1 MSQSWLI
8 TGGSGFVGRALI
20 ERAAKAESAASAASA
35 ARDERAATCNQ
46 RPPLLRLLERRPT
59 EPSPLFESCAGDL
72 SDPHSLRR
80 ACEGIDTV
88 IHLAG
93 IAHVGSAASA
103 EARAINLDG
112 SLSLLRMAIDAGVKR
127 FVFLSSTLSL
137 DQSIQYG
144 RDKHAVEEALLNAA
158 AAGSIEVVILRAVNI
173 YGVGMRGNIAA
184 MIRLISSGVLPP
196 LPKLTNRLSLVG
208 VDDVVS
214 ALLLAAT
221 LEPLVPPLDPN
232 SPADPSDPSVLMA
245 KLAIRVTLT
254 DGCAYEINA
263 IEKSI
268 YDAVERS
275 QSHWRL
281 PAVVLFAASAMAE
294 LLEKL
299 RIFRSGIGLR
309 TYRNLTRD
317 NVFDNHAAKAELG
330 FEPSTTFFAQID
342 TLVRRGE

>member
-8 TGGSGFVGRALI
+8 TGSSGFVGRALL
-20 ERAAKAESAASAASA
+20 
-35 ARDERAATCNQ
+35 ARLATFNQ

-59 EPSPLFESCAGDL
+59 EPPTVFQSCAGDL
-72 SDPHSLRR
+72 GDPQSLRR

-112 SLSLLRMAIDAGVKR
+112 SLSLLRMAIDAGVRR
-127 FVFLSSTLSL
+127 FVFLSSTLSS

-144 RDKHAVEEALLNAA
+144 RDKHAVEEALLAAA

-184 MIRLISSGVLPP
+184 MIRLISSGVLPR

-221 LEPLVPPLDPN
+221 LD
-232 SPADPSDPSVLMA
+232 SPADPSALMA
-245 KLAIRVTLT
+245 KFAIRVTLT
-254 DGCAYEINA
+254 DGCTYEINA

-268 YDAVERS
+268 YDTVERS
-275 QSHWRL
+275 PSHWRL
-281 PAVVLFAASAMAE
+281 PVVLLFAASAMAE

-299 RIFRSGIGLR
+299 RIFRSGVGLR

-317 NVFDNHAAKAELG
+317 NLFDNHSAKAELG

-342 TLVRRGE
+342 KLVRRSE

>member
-8 TGGSGFVGRALI
+8 TGSSGFVGRALLT
-20 ERAAKAESAASAASA
+20 RL
-35 ARDERAATCNQ
+35 ATFNQ

-59 EPSPLFESCAGDL
+59 EPPTVFQSCAGDL
-72 SDPHSLRR
+72 GDPQSLRR

-112 SLSLLRMAIDAGVKR
+112 SLSLLRMAIDAGVRR
-127 FVFLSSTLSL
+127 FVFLSSTLSS

-144 RDKHAVEEALLNAA
+144 RDKHAVEEALLAAA

-184 MIRLISSGVLPP
+184 MIRLISSGVLPR

-221 LEPLVPPLDPN
+221 LV
-232 SPADPSDPSVLMA
+232 SPADPSVLMA

-254 DGCAYEINA
+254 DGCTYEINA

-275 QSHWRL
+275 PSHWRL
-281 PAVVLFAASAMAE
+281 PVVLLFAASAMAE

-317 NVFDNHAAKAELG
+317 NLFDNHSAKAELG

-342 TLVRRGE
+342 KLVRRSE

>member
-1 MSQSWLI
+1 MEVILSQSWLI
-8 TGGSGFVGRALI
+8 TGSSGFVGRALL
-20 ERAAKAESAASAASA
+20 
-35 ARDERAATCNQ
+35 ARLATFNQ

-59 EPSPLFESCAGDL
+59 EPPTVFQSCAGDL
-72 SDPHSLRR
+72 GDPQSLRR

-112 SLSLLRMAIDAGVKR
+112 SLSLLRMAIDAGVRR
-127 FVFLSSTLSL
+127 FVFLSSTLSS

-144 RDKHAVEEALLNAA
+144 RDKHAVEEALLAAA

-184 MIRLISSGVLPP
+184 MIRIISSGVLPR

-221 LEPLVPPLDPN
+221 LD
-232 SPADPSDPSVLMA
+232 SPADPSALMA

-254 DGCAYEINA
+254 DGCTYEINA

-275 QSHWRL
+275 PSHWRL
-281 PAVVLFAASAMAE
+281 PVVLLFAASAMAE

-317 NVFDNHAAKAELG
+317 NVFDNHPAKAELG
-330 FEPSTTFFAQID
+330 FEPSTTFFAQVD
-342 TLVRRGE
+342 KLVRRSE

>member
-1 MSQSWLI
+1 MEVILSQSWLI
-8 TGGSGFVGRALI
+8 TGSSGFVGRALL
-20 ERAAKAESAASAASA
+20 
-35 ARDERAATCNQ
+35 ARLATFNQ

-59 EPSPLFESCAGDL
+59 EPPTVFQSCAGDL
-72 SDPHSLRR
+72 GDPQSLRR

-112 SLSLLRMAIDAGVKR
+112 SLSLLRMAIDAGVRR
-127 FVFLSSTLSL
+127 FVFLSSTLSS

-144 RDKHAVEEALLNAA
+144 RDKHAVEEALLAAA

-184 MIRLISSGVLPP
+184 MIRFISSGVLPR

-221 LEPLVPPLDPN
+221 LD
-232 SPADPSDPSVLMA
+232 SPADPSVLMA

-254 DGCAYEINA
+254 DGCTYEINA

-275 QSHWRL
+275 PSHWRL
-281 PAVVLFAASAMAE
+281 PVVLLFAASAMAE

-317 NVFDNHAAKAELG
+317 NLFDNHSAKAELG
-330 FEPSTTFFAQID
+330 FEPSTTFFAQVD
-342 TLVRRGE
+342 KLVRRSE

>member
-1 MSQSWLI
+1 MEVILSQSWLI
-8 TGGSGFVGRALI
+8 TGSSGFVGRALL
-20 ERAAKAESAASAASA
+20 
-35 ARDERAATCNQ
+35 ARLATFNQ

-59 EPSPLFESCAGDL
+59 EPPTVFQSCAGDL
-72 SDPHSLRR
+72 GDPQSLRR

-112 SLSLLRMAIDAGVKR
+112 SLSLLRMAIDAGVRR
-127 FVFLSSTLSL
+127 FVFLSSTLSS

-144 RDKHAVEEALLNAA
+144 RDKHAVEEALLAAA

-184 MIRLISSGVLPP
+184 MIRLISSGVLPR

-221 LEPLVPPLDPN
+221 LD
-232 SPADPSDPSVLMA
+232 SPADPSALMA
-245 KLAIRVTLT
+245 KFAIRVTLT
-254 DGCAYEINA
+254 DGCTYEINA

-268 YDAVERS
+268 YDTVERS
-275 QSHWRL
+275 PSHWRL
-281 PAVVLFAASAMAE
+281 PVVLLFAASAMAE

-317 NVFDNHAAKAELG
+317 NLFDNHSAKAELG

-342 TLVRRGE
+342 KLVRRSE

>member
-8 TGGSGFVGRALI
+8 TGSSGFVGRTLL
-20 ERAAKAESAASAASA
+20 
-35 ARDERAATCNQ
+35 ARLATFNQ

-59 EPSPLFESCAGDL
+59 EPPTVFQSCAGDL
-72 SDPHSLRR
+72 GDPQSLRR

-112 SLSLLRMAIDAGVKR
+112 SLSLLRMAIDAGVRR
-127 FVFLSSTLSL
+127 FVFLSSTLSS

-144 RDKHAVEEALLNAA
+144 RDKHAVEEALLTAA

-184 MIRLISSGVLPP
+184 MIRLISSGVLPR

-221 LEPLVPPLDPN
+221 LD
-232 SPADPSDPSVLMA
+232 SPADPSALMA

-254 DGCAYEINA
+254 DGCTYEINA

-275 QSHWRL
+275 PSHWRL
-281 PAVVLFAASAMAE
+281 PVVLLFAASAMAE

-317 NVFDNHAAKAELG
+317 NVFDNHSAKAELG

-342 TLVRRGE
+342 KLVRRSE

>member
-8 TGGSGFVGRALI
+8 TGSSGFVGRALLT
-20 ERAAKAESAASAASA
+20 RL
-35 ARDERAATCNQ
+35 ATFNQ

-59 EPSPLFESCAGDL
+59 EPPTVFQSCAGDL
-72 SDPHSLRR
+72 GDPQSLRR

-112 SLSLLRMAIDAGVKR
+112 SLSLLRMAIDAGVRR
-127 FVFLSSTLSL
+127 FVFLSSTLSS

-144 RDKHAVEEALLNAA
+144 RDKHAVEEALLAAA

-184 MIRLISSGVLPP
+184 MIRLISSGVLPR

-221 LEPLVPPLDPN
+221 LD
-232 SPADPSDPSVLMA
+232 SPADPSVLMA

-254 DGCAYEINA
+254 DGCTYEINA

-275 QSHWRL
+275 PLHWRL
-281 PAVVLFAASAMAE
+281 PVVLLFAASAMAE

-317 NVFDNHAAKAELG
+317 NLFDNHSAKAELG
-330 FEPSTTFFAQID
+330 FEPSTTFFAQVD
-342 TLVRRGE
+342 KLVRRSE

>member
-8 TGGSGFVGRALI
+8 TGSSGFVGRALL
-20 ERAAKAESAASAASA
+20 
-35 ARDERAATCNQ
+35 ARLATFNQ

-59 EPSPLFESCAGDL
+59 EPPTVFQSCAGDL
-72 SDPHSLRR
+72 GDPQSLRR

-112 SLSLLRMAIDAGVKR
+112 SLSLLRMAIDAGVRR
-127 FVFLSSTLSL
+127 FVFLSSTLSS

-144 RDKHAVEEALLNAA
+144 RDKHAVEEALLASA

-184 MIRLISSGVLPP
+184 MIRLISSGVLPR

-221 LEPLVPPLDPN
+221 LD
-232 SPADPSDPSVLMA
+232 SPADPSALMA

-254 DGCAYEINA
+254 DGCTYEINA

-275 QSHWRL
+275 PSHWRL
-281 PAVVLFAASAMAE
+281 PVVLLFAASAMAE

-317 NVFDNHAAKAELG
+317 NVFDNHSAKAELG

-342 TLVRRGE
+342 KLVRRSE

>member
-8 TGGSGFVGRALI
+8 TGSSGFVGRALL
-20 ERAAKAESAASAASA
+20 
-35 ARDERAATCNQ
+35 ARLATFNQ

-59 EPSPLFESCAGDL
+59 EPPTVFQSCAGDL
-72 SDPHSLRR
+72 GDPQSLRR

-112 SLSLLRMAIDAGVKR
+112 SLSLLRMAIDAGVRR
-127 FVFLSSTLSL
+127 FVFLSSTLSS

-144 RDKHAVEEALLNAA
+144 RDKHAVEEALLAAA

-184 MIRLISSGVLPP
+184 MIRLISSGVLPR

-221 LEPLVPPLDPN
+221 LDSSTDP
-232 SPADPSDPSVLMA
+232 AMLMA

-254 DGCAYEINA
+254 DGCTYEINA

-275 QSHWRL
+275 PSHWRL
-281 PAVVLFAASAMAE
+281 PVVLLFAASAMAE

-299 RIFRSGIGLR
+299 RIFRSGVGLR

-317 NVFDNHAAKAELG
+317 NLFDNHSAKAELG

-342 TLVRRGE
+342 KLVRRSE

>member
-8 TGGSGFVGRALI
+8 TGSSGFVGRALL
-20 ERAAKAESAASAASA
+20 
-35 ARDERAATCNQ
+35 ARLATFNQ

-59 EPSPLFESCAGDL
+59 EPPAVFQSCAGDL
-72 SDPHSLRR
+72 GDPQSLRR

-127 FVFLSSTLSL
+127 FVFLSSTLSS

-144 RDKHAVEEALLNAA
+144 RDKHAVEEALLAAA

-184 MIRLISSGVLPP
+184 MIRLISSGVLPR

-221 LEPLVPPLDPN
+221 LD
-232 SPADPSDPSVLMA
+232 SPADPSVLMA

-254 DGCAYEINA
+254 DGCTYEINA

-275 QSHWRL
+275 PSHWRL
-281 PAVVLFAASAMAE
+281 PVVLLFAASAMAE

-317 NVFDNHAAKAELG
+317 NLFDNHSATAELG

-342 TLVRRGE
+342 TLVRRSE

>member
-8 TGGSGFVGRALI
+8 TGSSGFVGRALL
-20 ERAAKAESAASAASA
+20 
-35 ARDERAATCNQ
+35 ARLATFNQ

-59 EPSPLFESCAGDL
+59 EPPTVFQSCAGDL
-72 SDPHSLRR
+72 GDPQSLRR

-112 SLSLLRMAIDAGVKR
+112 SLSLLRMAIDAGVRR
-127 FVFLSSTLSL
+127 FVFLSSTLSS

-144 RDKHAVEEALLNAA
+144 RDKHAVEEALLAAA

-184 MIRLISSGVLPP
+184 MIRLISSGVLPR

-221 LEPLVPPLDPN
+221 LDA
-232 SPADPSDPSVLMA
+232 PADPSVLMA

-254 DGCAYEINA
+254 DGCTYEINA

-275 QSHWRL
+275 PSHWRL
-281 PAVVLFAASAMAE
+281 PVVLLFAASAMAE

-317 NVFDNHAAKAELG
+317 NLFDNHSAKAELG

-342 TLVRRGE
+342 KLVRRSE

>member
-8 TGGSGFVGRALI
+8 TGSSGFVGRALL
-20 ERAAKAESAASAASA
+20 
-35 ARDERAATCNQ
+35 ARLATFNQ

-59 EPSPLFESCAGDL
+59 EPPTVFQSCAGDL
-72 SDPHSLRR
+72 GDPQSLRR

-112 SLSLLRMAIDAGVKR
+112 SLSLLRMAIDAGVRR
-127 FVFLSSTLSL
+127 FVFLSSTLSS

-144 RDKHAVEEALLNAA
+144 RDKHAVEEALLAAA

-184 MIRLISSGVLPP
+184 MIRLISSGVLPR

-221 LEPLVPPLDPN
+221 LD
-232 SPADPSDPSVLMA
+232 SPADPSALMA

-254 DGCAYEINA
+254 DGCTYEINA

-275 QSHWRL
+275 PSHWRL
-281 PAVVLFAASAMAE
+281 PVVLLFAASAMAE

>member
-8 TGGSGFVGRALI
+8 TGSSGFVGRALL
-20 ERAAKAESAASAASA
+20 
-35 ARDERAATCNQ
+35 ARLATFNQ

-59 EPSPLFESCAGDL
+59 EPPTVFQSCAGDL
-72 SDPHSLRR
+72 GDPQSLRR

-112 SLSLLRMAIDAGVKR
+112 SLSLLRMAIDAGVRR
-127 FVFLSSTLSL
+127 FVFLSSTLSS

-144 RDKHAVEEALLNAA
+144 RDKHAVEEALLAAA

-173 YGVGMRGNIAA
+173 YGVGMCGNIAA
-184 MIRLISSGVLPP
+184 MIRLISSGVLPR

-221 LEPLVPPLDPN
+221 LD
-232 SPADPSDPSVLMA
+232 SPADPSVLMA

-254 DGCAYEINA
+254 DGCTYEINA

-275 QSHWRL
+275 PSHWRL
-281 PAVVLFAASAMAE
+281 PVVLLFTASAMAE

-317 NVFDNHAAKAELG
+317 NLFDNHSAKAELG
-330 FEPSTTFFAQID
+330 FEPSTTFFAQVD
-342 TLVRRGE
+342 KLVRRSE

>member
-8 TGGSGFVGRALI
+8 TGSSGFVGRALL
-20 ERAAKAESAASAASA
+20 
-35 ARDERAATCNQ
+35 ARLATFNQ

-59 EPSPLFESCAGDL
+59 EPPTVFQSCAGDL
-72 SDPHSLRR
+72 GDPQSLRR

-112 SLSLLRMAIDAGVKR
+112 SLSLLRMAIDAGVRR
-127 FVFLSSTLSL
+127 FVFLSSTLSS

-144 RDKHAVEEALLNAA
+144 RDKHAVEEALLAAA

-184 MIRLISSGVLPP
+184 MIRLISSGVLPR

-221 LEPLVPPLDPN
+221 LD
-232 SPADPSDPSVLMA
+232 SPADPSVLMA

-254 DGCAYEINA
+254 DGCTYEINA

-275 QSHWRL
+275 PSHWRL
-281 PAVVLFAASAMAE
+281 PVVLLFTASAMAE

-317 NVFDNHAAKAELG
+317 NLFDNHSAKAELG
-330 FEPSTTFFAQID
+330 FEPSTTFFAQVD
-342 TLVRRGE
+342 KLVRRSE

>member
-8 TGGSGFVGRALI
+8 TGSSGFVGRALLT
-20 ERAAKAESAASAASA
+20 RL
-35 ARDERAATCNQ
+35 ATFNQ

-59 EPSPLFESCAGDL
+59 EPPTVFQSCAGDL
-72 SDPHSLRR
+72 GDPQSLRR

-127 FVFLSSTLSL
+127 FVFLSSTLSS

-144 RDKHAVEEALLNAA
+144 RDKHAVEEALLAAA

-184 MIRLISSGVLPP
+184 MIRLISSGVLPR

-221 LEPLVPPLDPN
+221 LD
-232 SPADPSDPSVLMA
+232 SPADPSALMA

-254 DGCAYEINA
+254 DGCTYEINA

-275 QSHWRL
+275 PSHWRL
-281 PAVVLFAASAMAE
+281 PIVLLFAASAMAE

-317 NVFDNHAAKAELG
+317 NLFDNHSAKAELG

-342 TLVRRGE
+342 KLVRRSE

>member
-1 MSQSWLI
+1 MEVILSQSWLI
-8 TGGSGFVGRALI
+8 TGSSGFVGRALL
-20 ERAAKAESAASAASA
+20 
-35 ARDERAATCNQ
+35 ARLATFNQ

-59 EPSPLFESCAGDL
+59 EPPTVFQSCAGDL
-72 SDPHSLRR
+72 GDPQSLRR

-112 SLSLLRMAIDAGVKR
+112 SLSLLRMAIDAGVRR
-127 FVFLSSTLSL
+127 FVFLSSTLSS

-144 RDKHAVEEALLNAA
+144 RDKHAVEEALLAAA

-184 MIRLISSGVLPP
+184 MIRLISSGVLPR

-221 LEPLVPPLDPN
+221 LD
-232 SPADPSDPSVLMA
+232 SPADPSVLMA

-254 DGCAYEINA
+254 DGCTYEINA

-275 QSHWRL
+275 PSHWRL
-281 PAVVLFAASAMAE
+281 PVVLLFTASAMAE

-317 NVFDNHAAKAELG
+317 NLFDNHSAKAELG
-330 FEPSTTFFAQID
+330 FEPSTTFFAQVD
-342 TLVRRGE
+342 KLVRRSE

>member
-8 TGGSGFVGRALI
+8 TGSSGFVGRALL
-20 ERAAKAESAASAASA
+20 
-35 ARDERAATCNQ
+35 ARLATFNQ

-59 EPSPLFESCAGDL
+59 EPPTVFQSCAGDL
-72 SDPHSLRR
+72 GDPQSLRR

-112 SLSLLRMAIDAGVKR
+112 SLSLLRMAIDAGVRR
-127 FVFLSSTLSL
+127 FVFLSSTLSS

-144 RDKHAVEEALLNAA
+144 RDKHAVEEALLAAA

-184 MIRLISSGVLPP
+184 MIRLISSGVLPR

-221 LEPLVPPLDPN
+221 LD
-232 SPADPSDPSVLMA
+232 SPADPSALMA

-254 DGCAYEINA
+254 DGCTYEINA

-275 QSHWRL
+275 PSHWRL
-281 PAVVLFAASAMAE
+281 PVVLLFAASAMAE

-342 TLVRRGE
+342 TLVRRSE

>member
-1 MSQSWLI
+1 LSQSWLI
-8 TGGSGFVGRALI
+8 TGSSGFVGRALL
-20 ERAAKAESAASAASA
+20 
-35 ARDERAATCNQ
+35 ARLATFNQ

-59 EPSPLFESCAGDL
+59 EPPTVFQSCAGDL
-72 SDPHSLRR
+72 GDPQSLRR

-112 SLSLLRMAIDAGVKR
+112 SLSLLRMAIDAGVRR
-127 FVFLSSTLSL
+127 FVFLSSTLSS

-144 RDKHAVEEALLNAA
+144 RDKHAVEEALLAAA

-184 MIRLISSGVLPP
+184 MIRLISSGVLPR

-221 LEPLVPPLDPN
+221 LD
-232 SPADPSDPSVLMA
+232 SPADPSALMA

-254 DGCAYEINA
+254 DGCTYEINA

-275 QSHWRL
+275 PSHWRL
-281 PAVVLFAASAMAE
+281 PVVLLFAASAMAE

-317 NVFDNHAAKAELG
+317 NLFDNHSAKAELG

-342 TLVRRGE
+342 KLVRRSE

>member
-8 TGGSGFVGRALI
+8 TGSSGFVGRALLT
-20 ERAAKAESAASAASA
+20 RL
-35 ARDERAATCNQ
+35 ATFNQ

-59 EPSPLFESCAGDL
+59 EPPTVFQSCAGDL
-72 SDPHSLRR
+72 GDPQSLRR

-112 SLSLLRMAIDAGVKR
+112 SLSLLRMAIDAGVRR
-127 FVFLSSTLSL
+127 FVFLSSTLSS

-144 RDKHAVEEALLNAA
+144 RDKHAVEEALLAAA

-184 MIRLISSGVLPP
+184 MIRFISSGVLPR

-221 LEPLVPPLDPN
+221 LD
-232 SPADPSDPSVLMA
+232 SPADPSVLMA

-254 DGCAYEINA
+254 DGCTYEINA

-275 QSHWRL
+275 PSHWRL
-281 PAVVLFAASAMAE
+281 PVVLLFAASAMAE

-317 NVFDNHAAKAELG
+317 NLFDNHSAKAELS
-330 FEPSTTFFAQID
+330 FEPSTTFFAQVD
-342 TLVRRGE
+342 KLVRRSE

>member
-8 TGGSGFVGRALI
+8 TGSSGFVGRALL
-20 ERAAKAESAASAASA
+20 
-35 ARDERAATCNQ
+35 ARLATFNQ

-59 EPSPLFESCAGDL
+59 EPPTVFQSCAGDL
-72 SDPHSLRR
+72 GDPQSLRR

-112 SLSLLRMAIDAGVKR
+112 SLSLLRMAIDAGVRR
-127 FVFLSSTLSL
+127 FVFLSSTLSS

-144 RDKHAVEEALLNAA
+144 RDKHAVEEALLTAA

-184 MIRLISSGVLPP
+184 MIRLISSGVLPR

-221 LEPLVPPLDPN
+221 LD
-232 SPADPSDPSVLMA
+232 SPTDLSVLMA

-254 DGCAYEINA
+254 DGCTYEINA

-275 QSHWRL
+275 PSHWRL
-281 PAVVLFAASAMAE
+281 PVVLLFAASAMAE

-317 NVFDNHAAKAELG
+317 NLFDNHSAKAELG

-342 TLVRRGE
+342 KLVRRSE

>member
-8 TGGSGFVGRALI
+8 TGSSGFVGRALLT
-20 ERAAKAESAASAASA
+20 RL
-35 ARDERAATCNQ
+35 ATFNQ

-59 EPSPLFESCAGDL
+59 EPPTVFQSCAGDL
-72 SDPHSLRR
+72 GDPQSLRR

-112 SLSLLRMAIDAGVKR
+112 SLSLLRMAIDAGVRR
-127 FVFLSSTLSL
+127 FVFLSSTLSS

-144 RDKHAVEEALLNAA
+144 RDKHAVEEALLAAA

-184 MIRLISSGVLPP
+184 MIRFISSGVLPR

-221 LEPLVPPLDPN
+221 LD
-232 SPADPSDPSVLMA
+232 SPADPSVLMA

-254 DGCAYEINA
+254 DGCTYEINA

-275 QSHWRL
+275 PSHWRL
-281 PAVVLFAASAMAE
+281 PVVLLFAASAMAE

-317 NVFDNHAAKAELG
+317 NVFDNHSAKAELG
-330 FEPSTTFFAQID
+330 FEPSTTFFAQVD
-342 TLVRRGE
+342 KLVRRSE

>member
-8 TGGSGFVGRALI
+8 TGSSGFVGRALL
-20 ERAAKAESAASAASA
+20 ASL
-35 ARDERAATCNQ
+35 ATFNQ

-59 EPSPLFESCAGDL
+59 EPPTVFQSCAGDL
-72 SDPHSLRR
+72 GDPQSLRR

-127 FVFLSSTLSL
+127 FVFLSSTLSS

-144 RDKHAVEEALLNAA
+144 RDKHAVEEALLAAA

-184 MIRLISSGVLPP
+184 MIRLISSGVLPR

-221 LEPLVPPLDPN
+221 LD
-232 SPADPSDPSVLMA
+232 SPADPSVLMA

-254 DGCAYEINA
+254 DGCTYEINA

-275 QSHWRL
+275 PSHWRL
-281 PAVVLFAASAMAE
+281 PVVLLFAASAMAE

-317 NVFDNHAAKAELG
+317 NLFDNHSAKAELG
-330 FEPSTTFFAQID
+330 FEPSTTFFAQVD
-342 TLVRRGE
+342 KLVRRSE

>member
-8 TGGSGFVGRALI
+8 TGSSGFVGRALL
-20 ERAAKAESAASAASA
+20 
-35 ARDERAATCNQ
+35 ARLATFNQ

-59 EPSPLFESCAGDL
+59 EPPTVFQSCAGDL
-72 SDPHSLRR
+72 GDPQSLRR

-112 SLSLLRMAIDAGVKR
+112 SLSLLRMAIDAGVRR
-127 FVFLSSTLSL
+127 FVFLSSTLSS

-144 RDKHAVEEALLNAA
+144 RDKHAVEEALLAAA

-173 YGVGMRGNIAA
+173 YGVGMCGNIAA
-184 MIRLISSGVLPP
+184 MIRLISSGVLPR
-196 LPKLTNRLSLVG
+196 LPKLTNRLSLVS

-221 LEPLVPPLDPN
+221 LD
-232 SPADPSDPSVLMA
+232 SPADPSALMA

-254 DGCAYEINA
+254 DGCTYEINA

-275 QSHWRL
+275 PSHWRL
-281 PAVVLFAASAMAE
+281 PVVLLFAASAMAE

-317 NVFDNHAAKAELG
+317 NVFDNHSAKAELG

-342 TLVRRGE
+342 KLVRRSE

>member
-8 TGGSGFVGRALI
+8 TGSSGFVGRALLT
-20 ERAAKAESAASAASA
+20 RL
-35 ARDERAATCNQ
+35 ATFNQ

-59 EPSPLFESCAGDL
+59 EPPTVFQSCAGDL
-72 SDPHSLRR
+72 GDPQSLRR

-112 SLSLLRMAIDAGVKR
+112 SLSLLRMAIDAGVRR
-127 FVFLSSTLSL
+127 FVFLSSTLSS

-144 RDKHAVEEALLNAA
+144 RDKHAVEEALLAAA

-184 MIRLISSGVLPP
+184 MIRLISSGVLPR

-221 LEPLVPPLDPN
+221 LD
-232 SPADPSDPSVLMA
+232 SPADPSVLMA

-254 DGCAYEINA
+254 DGCTYEINA

-275 QSHWRL
+275 PLHWRL
-281 PAVVLFAASAMAE
+281 PVVLLFAASAMAE

-317 NVFDNHAAKAELG
+317 NLFDNHLAKAELG
-330 FEPSTTFFAQID
+330 FEPSTTFFAQVD
-342 TLVRRGE
+342 KLVRSSE

>member
-1 MSQSWLI
+1 LSQSWLI
-8 TGGSGFVGRALI
+8 TGSSGFVGRALLT
-20 ERAAKAESAASAASA
+20 RL
-35 ARDERAATCNQ
+35 ATFNQ

-59 EPSPLFESCAGDL
+59 EPPTVFQSCAGDL
-72 SDPHSLRR
+72 GDPQSLRR

-127 FVFLSSTLSL
+127 FVFLSSTLSS

-144 RDKHAVEEALLNAA
+144 RDKHAVEEALLAAA
-158 AAGSIEVVILRAVNI
+158 AAGSIEAVILRAVNI

-184 MIRLISSGVLPP
+184 MIRLISSGVLPR

-221 LEPLVPPLDPN
+221 LD
-232 SPADPSDPSVLMA
+232 SPADPSVLMA

-254 DGCAYEINA
+254 DGCTYEINA

-275 QSHWRL
+275 PSHWRL
-281 PAVVLFAASAMAE
+281 PVVLLFAASAMAE

-317 NVFDNHAAKAELG
+317 NLFDNHSAKAELG

-342 TLVRRGE
+342 KLVRRSE

>member
-8 TGGSGFVGRALI
+8 TGSSGFVGRALL
-20 ERAAKAESAASAASA
+20 
-35 ARDERAATCNQ
+35 ARLATFNQ
-46 RPPLLRLLERRPT
+46 RPPLLRLLERKPT
-59 EPSPLFESCAGDL
+59 EPPTVFQSCAGDL
-72 SDPHSLRR
+72 GDLQSLRR

-112 SLSLLRMAIDAGVKR
+112 SLSLLRMAIDAGVRR
-127 FVFLSSTLSL
+127 FVFLSSTLSS

-144 RDKHAVEEALLNAA
+144 RDKHAVEEALLAAA

-184 MIRLISSGVLPP
+184 MIRLISSGVLPR

-221 LEPLVPPLDPN
+221 LD
-232 SPADPSDPSVLMA
+232 SPTDLSVLMA

-254 DGCAYEINA
+254 DGCTYEINA

-275 QSHWRL
+275 PSHWRL
-281 PAVVLFAASAMAE
+281 PVVLLFAASAMAE

-317 NVFDNHAAKAELG
+317 NLFDNHSAKAELG

-342 TLVRRGE
+342 KLVRRSE

>member
-1 MSQSWLI
+1 LSQSWLI
-8 TGGSGFVGRALI
+8 TGSSGFVGRALL
-20 ERAAKAESAASAASA
+20 
-35 ARDERAATCNQ
+35 ARLATFNQ

-59 EPSPLFESCAGDL
+59 EPPTVFQSCAGDL
-72 SDPHSLRR
+72 GDPQSLRR

-127 FVFLSSTLSL
+127 FVFLSSTLSS

-144 RDKHAVEEALLNAA
+144 RDKHAVEEALLASA

-173 YGVGMRGNIAA
+173 YGVDMRGNIAA
-184 MIRLISSGVLPP
+184 MIRLISSGVLPH

-221 LEPLVPPLDPN
+221 LD
-232 SPADPSDPSVLMA
+232 SPADPSALMA

-254 DGCAYEINA
+254 DGCTYEINA

-275 QSHWRL
+275 PSHWRL
-281 PAVVLFAASAMAE
+281 PVVLLFAASAMAE

-317 NVFDNHAAKAELG
+317 NLFDNHSAKAELG
-330 FEPSTTFFAQID
+330 FEPSTTFFAQVD
-342 TLVRRGE
+342 KLVRRSE

>member
-8 TGGSGFVGRALI
+8 TGSSGFVGRALLT
-20 ERAAKAESAASAASA
+20 RL
-35 ARDERAATCNQ
+35 ATFNQ

-59 EPSPLFESCAGDL
+59 EPPTVFQSCAGDL
-72 SDPHSLRR
+72 GDLQSLRR

-112 SLSLLRMAIDAGVKR
+112 SLSLLRMAIDAGVRR
-127 FVFLSSTLSL
+127 FVFLSSTLSS

-144 RDKHAVEEALLNAA
+144 RDKHAVEEALLAAA

-184 MIRLISSGVLPP
+184 MIRLISSGVLPR

-221 LEPLVPPLDPN
+221 LD
-232 SPADPSDPSVLMA
+232 SPADPSVLMA

-254 DGCAYEINA
+254 DGCTYEINA

-275 QSHWRL
+275 PSHWRL
-281 PAVVLFAASAMAE
+281 PVVLLFVASAMAE

-317 NVFDNHAAKAELG
+317 NLFDNHSAKAELG
-330 FEPSTTFFAQID
+330 FEPSTTFFAQVD
-342 TLVRRGE
+342 KLVRRSE

>member
-1 MSQSWLI
+1 MEVILSQSWLI
-8 TGGSGFVGRALI
+8 TGSSGFVGRALL
-20 ERAAKAESAASAASA
+20 
-35 ARDERAATCNQ
+35 ARLATFNQ

-59 EPSPLFESCAGDL
+59 EPPAVFQSCAGDL
-72 SDPHSLRR
+72 GDPQSLRR

-112 SLSLLRMAIDAGVKR
+112 SLSLLRMAIDTGVKR
-127 FVFLSSTLSL
+127 FVFLSSTLSSDL
-137 DQSIQYG
+137 SIQYG
-144 RDKHAVEEALLNAA
+144 RDKHAVEEALLAAA

-184 MIRLISSGVLPP
+184 MIRFISSGVLPR

-221 LEPLVPPLDPN
+221 LD

-254 DGCAYEINA
+254 DGCTYEINA

-275 QSHWRL
+275 PSHWRL
-281 PAVVLFAASAMAE
+281 PVVLLFVA
-294 LLEKL
+294 
-299 RIFRSGIGLR
+299 
-309 TYRNLTRD
+309 
-317 NVFDNHAAKAELG
+317 
-330 FEPSTTFFAQID
+330 
-342 TLVRRGE
+342 

>member
-8 TGGSGFVGRALI
+8 TGSSGFVGRALL
-20 ERAAKAESAASAASA
+20 
-35 ARDERAATCNQ
+35 ARLATFNQ

-59 EPSPLFESCAGDL
+59 EPPAVFQSCAGDL
-72 SDPHSLRR
+72 GDPQSLRR

-127 FVFLSSTLSL
+127 FVFLSSTLSS

-144 RDKHAVEEALLNAA
+144 RDKHAVEEALLAAA

-184 MIRLISSGVLPP
+184 MIRLISSGVLPR

-221 LEPLVPPLDPN
+221 LD
-232 SPADPSDPSVLMA
+232 SPSDPSVLMA

-254 DGCAYEINA
+254 DGCTYEINA

-275 QSHWRL
+275 PSHWRL
-281 PAVVLFAASAMAE
+281 PIVLLFAASAMAE

-317 NVFDNHAAKAELG
+317 NLFDNHSATAELG

-342 TLVRRGE
+342 KLVRRSE

>member
-1 MSQSWLI
+1 MEVILSQSWLI
-8 TGGSGFVGRALI
+8 TGSSGFVGRALL
-20 ERAAKAESAASAASA
+20 
-35 ARDERAATCNQ
+35 ARLATFNQ

-59 EPSPLFESCAGDL
+59 EPPAVFQSCAGDL
-72 SDPHSLRR
+72 GDPQSLRR

-112 SLSLLRMAIDAGVKR
+112 SLSLLRMAIDSGVKR
-127 FVFLSSTLSL
+127 FVFLSSTLSS

-144 RDKHAVEEALLNAA
+144 RDKHAVEEALLAAA

-184 MIRLISSGVLPP
+184 MIRLISSGVLPR

-221 LEPLVPPLDPN
+221 LD
-232 SPADPSDPSVLMA
+232 SPADPSVLMA

-254 DGCAYEINA
+254 DGCTYEINV
-263 IEKSI
+263 IEMSI

-275 QSHWRL
+275 PSHWRL
-281 PAVVLFAASAMAE
+281 PVVLLFAASAMAE

-317 NVFDNHAAKAELG
+317 NLFDNHSAKAELG
-330 FEPSTTFFAQID
+330 FEPSTTFFAQVD
-342 TLVRRGE
+342 KLVRRSE

>member
-8 TGGSGFVGRALI
+8 TGSSGFIGRALL
-20 ERAAKAESAASAASA
+20 
-35 ARDERAATCNQ
+35 ARLATFNQ

-59 EPSPLFESCAGDL
+59 EPPAVFQSCAGDL
-72 SDPHSLRR
+72 GDPQSLRR

-127 FVFLSSTLSL
+127 FVFLSSTLSS

-144 RDKHAVEEALLNAA
+144 RDKHAVEEALLAAA

-184 MIRLISSGVLPP
+184 MIRLISSGVLPR

-221 LEPLVPPLDPN
+221 LD
-232 SPADPSDPSVLMA
+232 SPSDPSVLMA

-254 DGCAYEINA
+254 DGCTYEINA
-263 IEKSI
+263 IEESI

-275 QSHWRL
+275 PSHWRL
-281 PAVVLFAASAMAE
+281 PIVLLFAASAMAE

-317 NVFDNHAAKAELG
+317 NLFDNHSATAELG

-342 TLVRRGE
+342 TLVRRSE

>member
-8 TGGSGFVGRALI
+8 TGSSGFVGRALL
-20 ERAAKAESAASAASA
+20 
-35 ARDERAATCNQ
+35 ARLATFNQ

-59 EPSPLFESCAGDL
+59 EPPAVFQSCAGDL
-72 SDPHSLRR
+72 GDPQSLRR

-127 FVFLSSTLSL
+127 FVFLSSTLSS

-144 RDKHAVEEALLNAA
+144 RDKHAVEEALLAAA

-184 MIRLISSGVLPP
+184 MIRLISSGVLPR

-221 LEPLVPPLDPN
+221 LD
-232 SPADPSDPSVLMA
+232 SPSDPSVLMA

-254 DGCAYEINA
+254 DGCTYEINA
-263 IEKSI
+263 IEESI

-275 QSHWRL
+275 PSHWRL
-281 PAVVLFAASAMAE
+281 PVVLLFAASAMAE

-309 TYRNLTRD
+309 AYRNLTRD
-317 NVFDNHAAKAELG
+317 NLFDNHSATAELG

-342 TLVRRGE
+342 TLVRRSE

>member
-20 ERAAKAESAASAASA
+20 ERAARAESAARD
-35 ARDERAATCNQ
+35 ARDARDARAATCNQ

-59 EPSPLFESCAGDL
+59 EPSPFFESCAGDL

-214 ALLLAAT
+214 ALLLAAA
-221 LEPLVPPLDPN
+221 LKP
-232 SPADPSDPSVLMA
+232 PADTSDPSVLMA

>member
-8 TGGSGFVGRALI
+8 TGSSGFVGRALLT
-20 ERAAKAESAASAASA
+20 RL
-35 ARDERAATCNQ
+35 ATFNQ

-59 EPSPLFESCAGDL
+59 EPPTVFQSCAGDL
-72 SDPHSLRR
+72 GDPQSLRR

-112 SLSLLRMAIDAGVKR
+112 SLSLLRMAIDAGVRR
-127 FVFLSSTLSL
+127 FVFLSSTLSS

-144 RDKHAVEEALLNAA
+144 RDKHAVEEALLAAA
-158 AAGSIEVVILRAVNI
+158 AAGSIEAVILRAVNI

-184 MIRLISSGVLPP
+184 MIRLISSGVLPR

-221 LEPLVPPLDPN
+221 LD
-232 SPADPSDPSVLMA
+232 SPADPSVLMA

-254 DGCAYEINA
+254 DGCTYEINA

-275 QSHWRL
+275 PSHWRL
-281 PAVVLFAASAMAE
+281 PVVLLFAASAMAE

-317 NVFDNHAAKAELG
+317 NLFDNHSAKAELG

-342 TLVRRGE
+342 KLVRRSE

>member
-8 TGGSGFVGRALI
+8 TGSSGFVGRALL
-20 ERAAKAESAASAASA
+20 
-35 ARDERAATCNQ
+35 ARLATFNQ

-59 EPSPLFESCAGDL
+59 EPPTVFQSCAGDL
-72 SDPHSLRR
+72 GDPQSLRR

-112 SLSLLRMAIDAGVKR
+112 SLSLLRMAIDAGVRR
-127 FVFLSSTLSL
+127 FVFLSSTLSS

-144 RDKHAVEEALLNAA
+144 RDKHAVEEALLAAA

-184 MIRLISSGVLPP
+184 MIRLISSGVLPR

-221 LEPLVPPLDPN
+221 LD
-232 SPADPSDPSVLMA
+232 SPADSSALMA

-254 DGCAYEINA
+254 DGCTYEINA

-275 QSHWRL
+275 PSHWRL
-281 PAVVLFAASAMAE
+281 PVVLLFAASAMAE

-299 RIFRSGIGLR
+299 RIFRSGVGLR

-317 NVFDNHAAKAELG
+317 NLFDNHSAKAELG

-342 TLVRRGE
+342 KLVRRSE

>member
-8 TGGSGFVGRALI
+8 TGSSGFVGRALLT
-20 ERAAKAESAASAASA
+20 RL
-35 ARDERAATCNQ
+35 ATFNQ

-59 EPSPLFESCAGDL
+59 EPPTVFQSCAGDL
-72 SDPHSLRR
+72 GDPQSLRR

-127 FVFLSSTLSL
+127 FVFLSSTLSSDL
-137 DQSIQYG
+137 SIQYG
-144 RDKHAVEEALLNAA
+144 RDKHAVEEALLAAA

-184 MIRLISSGVLPP
+184 MIRLISSGVLPR

-221 LEPLVPPLDPN
+221 LV
-232 SPADPSDPSVLMA
+232 SPADPSVLMA

-254 DGCAYEINA
+254 DGCTYEINA

-275 QSHWRL
+275 PSHWRL
-281 PAVVLFAASAMAE
+281 PVVLLFAASAMAE

-317 NVFDNHAAKAELG
+317 NLFDNHSAKAELG

-342 TLVRRGE
+342 KLVRRSE

>member
-8 TGGSGFVGRALI
+8 TGSSGFVGRALLT
-20 ERAAKAESAASAASA
+20 RL
-35 ARDERAATCNQ
+35 ATFNQ

-59 EPSPLFESCAGDL
+59 APPTVFQSCAGDL
-72 SDPHSLRR
+72 GDPQSRRR

-112 SLSLLRMAIDAGVKR
+112 SLSLLRMAIDAGVRR
-127 FVFLSSTLSL
+127 FVFLSSTLSS

-144 RDKHAVEEALLNAA
+144 RDKHAVEEALLAAA

-184 MIRLISSGVLPP
+184 MIRFISSGVLPR

-221 LEPLVPPLDPN
+221 LD
-232 SPADPSDPSVLMA
+232 SPADPSDPSFLMA

-254 DGCAYEINA
+254 DGCTYEINA

-268 YDAVERS
+268 YDAVERTP
-275 QSHWRL
+275 SHWRL
-281 PAVVLFAASAMAE
+281 PVVLLFAASAMAE

-309 TYRNLTRD
+309 TYRNLTCD
-317 NVFDNHAAKAELG
+317 NLFDNHSAKAELG

-342 TLVRRGE
+342 KLVRRSE

>member
-8 TGGSGFVGRALI
+8 TGSSGFVGRALL
-20 ERAAKAESAASAASA
+20 
-35 ARDERAATCNQ
+35 ARLATFNQ

-59 EPSPLFESCAGDL
+59 EPPTVFQSCAGDL
-72 SDPHSLRR
+72 GDPQSLRR

-112 SLSLLRMAIDAGVKR
+112 SLSLLRMAIDAGVRR
-127 FVFLSSTLSL
+127 FVFLSSTLSS

-144 RDKHAVEEALLNAA
+144 RDKHAVEEALLAAA

-184 MIRLISSGVLPP
+184 MIRFISSGVLPR

-221 LEPLVPPLDPN
+221 LD
-232 SPADPSDPSVLMA
+232 SPADPSVLMA

-254 DGCAYEINA
+254 DGCTYEINA

-275 QSHWRL
+275 PSHWRL
-281 PAVVLFAASAMAE
+281 PVVLLFAASAMAE

-317 NVFDNHAAKAELG
+317 NLFDNHSAKAELG
-330 FEPSTTFFAQID
+330 FEPSTTFFAQVD
-342 TLVRRGE
+342 KLVRRSE

>member
-1 MSQSWLI
+1 MSPSWLI
-8 TGGSGFVGRALI
+8 TGGSGFVGRALLA
-20 ERAAKAESAASAASA
+20 RA
-35 ARDERAATCNQ
+35 ERAATFKQ
-46 RPPLLRLLERRPT
+46 RPPLPRLLERRPT
-59 EPSPLFESCAGDL
+59 EPSTLFESCIGDL
-72 SDPHSLRR
+72 VDPHSLRR
-80 ACEGIDTV
+80 ACEGIDTI

-103 EARAINLDG
+103 EARAVNLDG

-137 DQSIQYG
+137 DQSTQYG
-144 RDKHAVEEALLNAA
+144 RDKHAVEEALLSAA

-184 MIRLISSGVLPP
+184 MIRLISSGVLPR

-221 LEPLVPPLDPN
+221 LD
-232 SPADPSDPSVLMA
+232 SPADPSALMA

-254 DGCAYEINA
+254 DGCTYEINA

-275 QSHWRL
+275 PSHLRL
-281 PAVVLFAASAMAE
+281 PVVLLFAASAMAE

-299 RIFRSGIGLR
+299 RIFRSGVGLR

-317 NVFDNHAAKAELG
+317 NLFDNHSATAELG

-342 TLVRRGE
+342 TLVRRSE